1 MATAQPTTA
10 QRALVLVDVQQDYL
24 SGPLQIRYPPVGE
37 SLKQILRALE
47 AAGDAGLP
55 VVNVRHLSGPSSP
68 VFNPDLP
75 GSQLIREVA
84 AQRTG
89 DWREITKHYSSIY
102 AGTHLA
108 DWLIEQQINTVTL
121 VGFMSHNCVLSSAVE
136 AEALGLRTEVLSDAT
151 GAINLATSAGAVDAA
166 TLHSTVMTLLSSNWA
181 AVATTSQWE
190 EAVLQG
196 RPLEASGLV
205 AAAQQAAR
213 QLRGDGGGS
222 RASGVPPLS

>member
-136 AEALGLRTEVLSDAT
+136 AEALGLRTLTYHELIKVK
-151 GAINLATSAGAVDAA
+151 IAGADRETKQLIINAIVRETKAA
-166 TLHSTVMTLLSSNWA
+166 EVQSIGHILVLYRPS
-181 AVATTSQWE
+181 E
-190 EAVLQG
+190 EAKITLP
-196 RPLEASGLV
+196 RK
-205 AAAQQAAR
+205 
-213 QLRGDGGGS
+213 
-222 RASGVPPLS
+222 